1 MITNVPNDLVERI
14 AYEVKTCEEATALMT
29 LHVPL
34 DLDNETV
41 PICVRVQV
49 LQVWHDDEIMLA
61 SVHVKGAMS
70 DPVNVDA
77 SVLRGWSILPK
88 HD

>member
-14 AYEVKTCEEATALMT
+14 AHEIKTCEEATAMMT

-34 DLDNETV
+34 DLNNETV
-41 PICVRVQV
+41 AICARVQV
-49 LQVWHDDEIMLA
+49 LEVWHDGERMLA
-61 SVHVKGAMS
+61 RVHVKGAMT

-77 SVLRGWSILPK
+77 SVLCGWSIFPK